1 MARTVLRF
9 HGAAGGV
16 TGSCYEIE
24 SAGSRILV
32 DCGLFQGSKSER
44 ELNYGAF
51 PFDPRAIDAV
61 ILTHAHIDHSGLLP
75 KLVRQGFSGPIH
87 TSGATI
93 DLCSVMLQD
102 SAHIQ
107 ETEVEQL
114 NRRNARRGRAAV
126 SADLYGAGR
135 RGLHDPVQGRRVRR
149 LDADLS
155 KASGHASGMP
165 AICSALRPSNSRSCR
180 ATANRHC
187 GCCFPAISVPA
198 RSSCRPRR
206 KGPQGVDYL
215 VCESTYGDRDRPEM
229 TREKRRALL
238 GEEVR
243 RAVEQGGPLI
253 IPSFAV
259 ERTQELLVDLFL
271 LAQEGT
277 IPSASI
283 FVDSPLATR
292 ASAIFERHAGD
303 IEGGETL
310 RAALTSGDMRFTET
324 VDQSKAI
331 NRLTGFYIVIAAS
344 GMCDAGRI
352 RHHLRANLWRRNA
365 TVMMAG
371 FQAQGSLGRI
381 LLDGASRVRIQGD
394 EIEVKARI
402 TSFDYY
408 SGHADAGELVDW
420 VRARGPVRHA
430 VFLTH
435 GEEAG
440 LKGLRAGLSGVLPD
454 ERRVIPR
461 IDDAFELGGS
471 GFRQIDLNA
480 RRRLLAGTR
489 RAARLAQRPVEA
501 PAGRDRHG
509 QCRRRR
515 ARPRGDHPPAAPG
528 ARRGGRIGVLPIQ
541 DGSKPAVNGWT

>member
-1 MARTVLRF
+1 MKTVLRF

-24 SAGSRILV
+24 SGDSRILV

-51 PFDPRAIDAV
+51 PFEPAGIDAV

-75 KLVRQGFSGPIH
+75 KLVRQGFSGSIH
-87 TSGATI
+87 TSAPTI
-93 DLCSVMLQD
+93 DLCSVMLPD

-114 NRRNARRGRAAV
+114 NRRNARRGRPLV
-126 SADLYGAGR
+126 EPIYT
-135 RGLHDPVQGRRVRR
+135 V
-149 LDADLS
+149 LDAAACMTLF
-155 KASGHASGMP
+155 KAVAFDTWTTIAGGFRARFWNAGHLLGAASVELEIEQGEGNPPLRLLFSGDIGPGHKLLQSP
-165 AICSALRPSNSRSCR
+165 PD
-180 ATANRHC
+180 
-187 GCCFPAISVPA
+187 
-198 RSSCRPRR
+198 
-206 KGPQGVDYL
+206 GPQGIDYL
-215 VCESTYGDRDRPEM
+215 VCESTYGDRERPDM
-229 TREKRRALL
+229 TREKRRVLL
-238 GEEVR
+238 GEEVH

-259 ERTQELLVDLFL
+259 ERTQELLVDLFM
-271 LAQEGT
+271 LAREGT
-277 IPSASI
+277 IPQASI

-303 IEGGETL
+303 IEGGEML
-310 RAALTSGDMRFTET
+310 RAALNAGNMRFTET

-381 LLDGASRVRIQGD
+381 LLDGARRVRIQGD

-408 SGHADAGELVDW
+408 SGHADAGELVEW
-420 VRARGPVRHA
+420 VRARGPVRQA

-435 GEEAG
+435 GEESG
-440 LKGLRAGLSGVLPD
+440 LNGLRAGLSSLLPD
-454 ERRVIPR
+454 ERRVIPL
-461 IDDAFELGGS
+461 IDDAFDLTGPGL
-471 GFRQIDLNA
+471 RQIDINV
-480 RRRLLAGTR
+480 RRRLLPERVARLDWHNDLSRLLLDVTGTVNAAADERGRAAIIRRLR
-489 RAARLAQRPVEA
+489 RALDAKEE
-501 PAGRDRHG
+501 
-509 QCRRRR
+509 
-515 ARPRGDHPPAAPG
+515 
-528 ARRGGRIGVLPIQ
+528 
-541 DGSKPAVNGWT
+541 